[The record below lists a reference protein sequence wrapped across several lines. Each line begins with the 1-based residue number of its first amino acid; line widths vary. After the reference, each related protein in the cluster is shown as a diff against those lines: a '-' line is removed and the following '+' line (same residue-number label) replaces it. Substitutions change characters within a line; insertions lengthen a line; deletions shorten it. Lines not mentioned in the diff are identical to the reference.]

1 MYSFDPQKIFNK
13 RLKWRNGAK
22 SHIIMSKFWDRYWL
36 TKRRKN
42 LTFWLCTSTWEDYN
56 HLRHSKSLCCK
67 AMVPWRRF
75 EGIID
80 TLWWSKK
87 FSESRTA
94 PLKLPKVVK
103 SEEILAWL
111 GVSFLKK
118 MKNFWFSCNKNGL
131 TRWEMS

>member
-1 MYSFDPQKIFNK
+1 
-13 RLKWRNGAK
+13 
-22 SHIIMSKFWDRYWL
+22 
-36 TKRRKN
+36 
-42 LTFWLCTSTWEDYN
+42 
-56 HLRHSKSLCCK
+56 
-67 AMVPWRRF
+67 MVPCRSF
-75 EGIID
+75 EGVID

-118 MKNFWFSCNKNGL
+118 WRISDFPAIKTDWQAKGCSDHY
-131 TRWEMS
+131 E